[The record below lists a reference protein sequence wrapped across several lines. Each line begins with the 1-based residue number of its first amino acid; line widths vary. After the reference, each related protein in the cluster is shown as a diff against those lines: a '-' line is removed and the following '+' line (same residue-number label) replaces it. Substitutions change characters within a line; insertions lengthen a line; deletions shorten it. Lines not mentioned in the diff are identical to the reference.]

1 MGLYLIVGGV
11 LITFGSFV
19 FAVLNMGG
27 MMKGDFDSGFQRHI
41 YSMIGLATGGL
52 VAIIGFIVFAADFL
66 SAM

>member
-11 LITFGSFV
+11 LIAFGSFV
-19 FAVLNMGG
+19 FAALNMAG

-52 VAIIGFIVFAADFL
+52 VAIIGIIVFVADLL
-66 SAM
+66 SAV